1 MKFKITINDNE
12 YHADMVD
19 CDLVNQ
25 IADMCPFEVTFKQH
39 RNQEYFTKLP
49 SQANDDG
56 CPLTTT
62 ILKNKLYYYQQWNAF
77 VIVYEDTNVS
87 PYELTYVGEFDEDV
101 SEYLQEAG
109 RNIFV
114 EMDVDN
120 SIIKKL
126 YYICCI

>member
-62 ILKNKLYYYQQWNAF
+62 ILKNKLIEYINS
-77 VIVYEDTNVS
+77 D
-87 PYELTYVGEFDEDV
+87 FDEMNKNQSIKRIIEEDEDELGSIF
-101 SEYLQEAG
+101 SELKESD
-109 RNIFV
+109 F
-114 EMDVDN
+114 DN
-120 SIIKKL
+120 FNS
-126 YYICCI
+126 

>member
-101 SEYLQEAG
+101 SEYLQQEETFLLKWMQ
-109 RNIFV
+109 N
-114 EMDVDN
+114 N

>member
-49 SQANDDG
+49 SQAND
-56 CPLTTT
+56 
-62 ILKNKLYYYQQWNAF
+62 
-77 VIVYEDTNVS
+77 
-87 PYELTYVGEFDEDV
+87 GEFDEDV

-114 EMDVDN
+114 EMDVE
-120 SIIKKL
+120 
-126 YYICCI
+126 

>member
-62 ILKNKLYYYQQWNAF
+62 FLRINYTIISNGMHLSSFMKIQMSVL
-77 VIVYEDTNVS
+77 TN
-87 PYELTYVGEFDEDV
+87 
-101 SEYLQEAG
+101 
-109 RNIFV
+109 
-114 EMDVDN
+114 
-120 SIIKKL
+120 
-126 YYICCI
+126 

>member
-39 RNQEYFTKLP
+39 RNQEYLTKLP

-114 EMDVDN
+114 EMDVE
-120 SIIKKL
+120 
-126 YYICCI
+126 

>member
-25 IADMCPFEVTFKQH
+25 IADVCPFEVTFKQH

-114 EMDVDN
+114 EMDVE
-120 SIIKKL
+120 
-126 YYICCI
+126 